1 MATPKSQTPV
11 PSGDLGQLLSTSFN
25 LLLAQ
30 IGPYILISLIVLIP
44 VGLVYM
50 LAMAFGLLGGGLL
63 TGQPN
68 LEALVGT
75 ATGVGLIISVSVIGL
90 IGQALMAGALIHA
103 ANSQASGGKVSVGE
117 AYKASLAKAGTL
129 IILFLVVGI
138 AVGVGSILLVLPG
151 LAAFFFF
158 CLTPM
163 AVMLDNDGVGQAL
176 GRSVK
181 LALKIPVEIIVIG
194 VITFVLSFIFAFI
207 PFIGALASCVI
218 MPWAFIALTLAYK
231 KAQEAAPAA

>member
-44 VGLVYM
+44 VGLVCM

-68 LEALVGT
+68 LDTLVGM
-75 ATGVGLIISVSVIGL
+75 ATGVGLIVSVIGL

-129 IILFLVVGI
+129 IIVILVVGI
-138 AVGVGSILLVLPG
+138 AVCVGSILLVLPG